1 MQPTPSSTRRKSAAH
16 FGFLSRPKLYG
27 VFEDLESVLLLSERL
42 LALGLG
48 DEQVQIL
55 EGDEGVRSLDV
66 DGRHH
71 GLVTRFV
78 RALQGMT
85 DERMHVETYVRH
97 LLRGRLV
104 VAVTFPRGMDHRA
117 VCDAFKA
124 SGGSCINYYG
134 AFVVENLSA

>member
-1 MQPTPSSTRRKSAAH
+1 MQPNRSSTRRANAVH

-48 DEQVQIL
+48 DEQVQVL
-55 EGDEGVRSLDV
+55 EGEEGVRSLDV

-71 GLVTRFV
+71 GLVARLV

-85 DERMHVETYVRH
+85 DERMHVEAYVRH
-97 LLRGRLV
+97 LLRGRYV
-104 VAVTFPRGMDHRA
+104 VAVTFPRGIDHRV
-117 VCDAFKA
+117 VCEAFKA
-124 SGGSCINYYG
+124 AGGTCVNYYG
-134 AFVVENLSA
+134 ALVVENLSA